1 MLCDTLRSIFFGLP
15 TVVPL
20 RGLLAQLS
28 CIFLLQLFV
37 FFYYADC
44 CTQRMCLPQHIAA
57 AAVVHLFV
65 ITRMIGNN
73 SQGPL
78 LSWEDEAGELF
89 VLGAEVAAACCWWCL
104 VLRVAVFLQCCV
116 VYLYDLPAVPTSV
129 RPALGEVSCIF
140 CYVICF
146 LTAAVGCCTANVR
159 CLDFTGTDR
168 KYQHMSSS
176 SRLVVAAWSLLA
188 FPINPNTFHI
198 VPQGINLVI
207 AMHYSINTLIPL
219 NGHTHVFNNQ
229 PCVTPPP

>member
-1 MLCDTLRSIFFGLP
+1 MNEAVELYRYIILAPTACCWRCLVLLRVVVCLAMLCDTLRSIFFGLP

-20 RGLLAQLS
+20 RGLAQLS

-89 VLGAEVAAACCWWCL
+89 VLGAEVAAACC
-104 VLRVAVFLQCCV
+104 
-116 VYLYDLPAVPTSV
+116 
-129 RPALGEVSCIF
+129 
-140 CYVICF
+140 
-146 LTAAVGCCTANVR
+146 
-159 CLDFTGTDR
+159 
-168 KYQHMSSS
+168 
-176 SRLVVAAWSLLA
+176 
-188 FPINPNTFHI
+188 
-198 VPQGINLVI
+198 
-207 AMHYSINTLIPL
+207 
-219 NGHTHVFNNQ
+219 
-229 PCVTPPP
+229 